1 MSSSSPVRQLTECGA
16 EKVGTELS
24 QNEVEAVLKR
34 LDRLTQDEAWTATAQ
49 TLDVVYRLMQ
59 REQNLTRFPAHTLL
73 TDCLIRLQGIYGQFQ
88 SSVISQC

>member
-1 MSSSSPVRQLTECGA
+1 VSSSSPVRQLTECGA

-34 LDRLTQDEAWTATAQ
+34 LDRLTQDEARTATAQ

-59 REQNLTRFPAHTLL
+59 REQNLTRFF
-73 TDCLIRLQGIYGQFQ
+73 CSY
-88 SSVISQC
+88 SSD